1 MSSENRKQLTAEQI
15 SATSLTGWLNVYL
28 HKTVRKT
35 TKSCSFLTKSMI
47 SLSFNELR
55 MLSTVALLCHVTIIV
70 GAFTKF
76 H

>member
-1 MSSENRKQLTAEQI
+1 MCSENRKQLKAEQI

-35 TKSCSFLTKSMI
+35 TKSCSFLTKSI
-47 SLSFNELR
+47 NSLSFNELQ
-55 MLSTVALLCHVTIIV
+55 MLSRVALLGHVTIIV
-70 GAFTKF
+70 GGFTKV